1 LEQSGTTA
9 ERAVH
14 VGRQALYDRAGELA
28 GYELL
33 FRGRAGEGA
42 ATARDAYATSQ
53 VLVNAFAE
61 FGLEGLVGGR
71 IGFVNVTRE
80 FLVGELPV
88 PFAPEQAV
96 LEVLGSVTVDDVVV
110 VGVSELV
117 KAGYTIA
124 LDDFVFNNASA
135 RLLGLASYVK
145 INIAGALPQVLTAVV
160 TRCRMFPRLRMVA
173 EHVETP
179 ADLERARRLGF
190 HLFQGYALSRPEVVS
205 GTALTPSRVRTLHL
219 LTLLNDVE
227 VNLDE
232 VVPLVES
239 DAALSFRLMRLANSA
254 AAGLNR
260 RVASVRDAAVMVGLN
275 RLRQW
280 LTLMAVAEVFGGAD
294 QASPLMVRARFCQRI
309 AEQAGALPDAAFTAG
324 LLDAVRE
331 HFDLAPDALVSQLSV
346 APDIAAALASGA
358 GPLGTVL
365 ELARGYEAGQPASAH
380 VPDADLTRAYLDTLR
395 WVEQLLD
402 ETSSA
407 DAA

>member
-1 LEQSGTTA
+1 VWQ
-9 ERAVH
+9 
-14 VGRQALYDRAGELA
+14 QDRWNNG
-28 GYELL
+28 
-33 FRGRAGEGA
+33 GA
-42 ATARDAYATSQ
+42 HGIVS
-53 VLVNAFAE
+53 AFSAD
-61 FGLEGLVGGR
+61 GGR
-71 IGFVNVTRE
+71 SAREVPWPVAVVRNSTR
-80 FLVGELPV
+80 VV
-88 PFAPEQAV
+88 MVAV
-96 LEVLGSVTVDDVVV
+96 VA
-110 VGVSELV
+110 GVSELV
-117 KAGYTIA
+117 KAGYAIA

-145 INIAGALPQVLTAVV
+145 INIAGAPPQVLTAVV

-254 AAGLNR
+254 AAGLSR

-309 AEQAGALPDAAFTAG
+309 AEHAGALPDAAFTAG

-331 HFDLAPDALVSQLSV
+331 QFDLAPDALVSQLSV

-358 GPLGTVL
+358 GPLGVVL
-365 ELARGYEAGQPASAH
+365 ELARGYEAGQPAPAQA
-380 VPDADLTRAYLDTLR
+380 PDADLTRAYLDTLR

-407 DAA
+407 DAT